1 MENVGKKAQVIILAG
16 FLLAIGVIAVT
27 LVLNGLI
34 FSQDVA
40 SRDDGVP
47 EREVIQF
54 RNSVNETLQEAVTNN
69 GTYSPDVAEME
80 YERFLNE
87 YEEQVN
93 EQLLRRQAE
102 VVFEES
108 PSSHDKTVAW
118 AVGQRGV
125 GEYTNTTGGAEWVVA
140 EDISDVYRLDFN
152 VSMSSVGG
160 AETLM
165 NFSTGVTN
173 IGPIVTINNGWELD
187 LRETGSGNL
196 EVEADGYG
204 FETGNGI
211 SFTVV
216 PDSGH
221 ATFSLWEE
229 VEGEFSDP
237 PSAARFEDGDEIEG
251 SYEFRFDDGA
261 TDVGPCTA
269 PCRNSDDS
277 TPPQK
282 YAVGVVHKA
291 KDIAFEYANRRVTY
305 NETLTVTAKQDEIN
319 AGFGGGSGSGGSGSV
334 SGDSSFAV
342 TITGSN
348 SPVEAGDTVEV
359 KATVE
364 NTGTEDGTKD
374 IELMIE
380 GVTEDTKTGVH
391 LDSGSSTTV
400 TLDWNTDSSDD
411 GGAKGKDHV
420 ATIKSPDSDDSTNV
434 RVCDKTTGN
443 GNKCTGGGSII
454 G

>member
-1 MENVGKKAQVIILAG
+1 MENVGEKAAQVVILAG

-40 SRDDGVP
+40 SRDDGTP
-47 EREVIQF
+47 ERDIMQF
-54 RNSVNETLQEAVTNN
+54 QDSVNESLQQAVTNN
-69 GTYSPDVAEME
+69 GTYGPSVAQEE
-80 YERFLNE
+80 YERFLNG
-87 YEEQVN
+87 YEERVN
-93 EQLLRRQAE
+93 SQLARRQAE
-102 VVFEES
+102 IVFREQ
-108 PSSHDKTVAW
+108 PSVHDKTVAW

-140 EDISDVYRLDFN
+140 EDISDVHRLEFN

-160 AETLM
+160 AEKTLM

-173 IGPIVTINNGWELD
+173 IGPIVTISNGWELD

-211 SFTVV
+211 TFTVV

-229 VEGEFSDP
+229 VEGEFSDH

-251 SYEFRFDDGA
+251 NYDFRFDDGA
-261 TDVGPCTA
+261 TNLGPCTA
-269 PCRNSDDS
+269 PCRNSDGD

-282 YAVGVVHKA
+282 YAVGIIHKVR
-291 KDIAFEYANRRVTY
+291 DVGFEYVNRRVSY
-305 NETLTVTAKQDEIN
+305 NASLTVTAEQADIN
-319 AGFGGGSGSGGSGSV
+319 AGFGNGSSGGTGSV
-334 SGDSSFAV
+334 SGDSNFAV

-348 SPVEAGDTVEV
+348 SPVEGGDTLEV
-359 KATVE
+359 FADIE
-364 NTGTEDGTKD
+364 NTGTKSGTKTVD
-374 IELMIE
+374 LSISGETGGE
-380 GVTEDTKTGVH
+380 TKSLT
-391 LDSGSSTTV
+391 LNPGSSISV
-400 TLDWNTDSSDD
+400 TLDWDTDAIDASK
-411 GGAKGKDHV
+411 GGEDYT
-420 ATIKSPDSDDSTNV
+420 ATVSSPDAGDSTGV
-434 RVCDKTTGN
+434 TVCDKTI
-443 GNKCTGGGSII
+443 GGGSKCK
-454 G
+454 GGTGPPA